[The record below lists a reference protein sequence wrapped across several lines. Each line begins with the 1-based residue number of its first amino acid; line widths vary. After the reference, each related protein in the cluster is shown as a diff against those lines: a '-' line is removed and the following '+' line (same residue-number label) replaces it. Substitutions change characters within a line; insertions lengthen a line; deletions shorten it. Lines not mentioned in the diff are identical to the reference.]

1 MMTVARFLPTL
12 LIGRLLI
19 WFLQTAGPINPI
31 RVFSPFTSEL
41 FSCDFCLGVWVF
53 ALLGIGQRDQTQP
66 IFGWFH
72 PILEVGIFA
81 IICSFIAHLGR
92 LGWQSKFGVTIYE

>member
-1 MMTVARFLPTL
+1 MTVVRFLATL

-19 WFLQTAGPINPI
+19 WFLQTAGPIKPI
-31 RVFSPFTSEL
+31 RDLNPFTREL
-41 FSCDFCLGVWVF
+41 FSCDFCLGVWVY
-53 ALLGIGQRDQTQP
+53 ALLGIGQRDQGQP
-66 IFGWFH
+66 IFGLFH
-72 PILEVGIFA
+72 QVLEVGIFA